1 MDVGHPFIYQTY
13 REYLDNILKLF
24 TSIKTRNIT

>member
-13 REYLDNILKLF
+13 REYLDKILKLF
-24 TSIKTRNIT
+24 TSINTRNIS